1 MVKAQ
6 LLITAAAV
14 AAVGAFSPFNAPQTV
29 RPTTRFRSSID
40 AMSGEEDDES
50 VRRSWKIEWGSYPFS
65 RRDETQRRAE
75 CELSQKDI
83 FRPCD
88 VMMSTYFFPAN

>member
-14 AAVGAFSPFNAPQTV
+14 AAVGAFSPNAPQTV
-29 RPTTRFRSSID
+29 RSITRFRSSID
-40 AMSGEEDDES
+40 AMSGEEDAES
-50 VRRSWKIEWGSYPFS
+50 VSRSRKIEWDFYPFS
-65 RRDETQRRAE
+65 RRDETERRAE
-75 CELSQKDI
+75 CEFSQKDI